1 MVRISE
7 SFHFR
12 KKNFFPNF
20 FLSLSRWIIH
30 EWRQANSDFFWPALV
45 VYTLTWK
52 LVEINFFIHFQPFFL
67 ISKVFQFTLLSP
79 ISLLAVLV
87 FFKPSSCCHFRHFLR
102 SPCNGLFLG
111 SAPKWESILFT
122 LTEYALAWELGW
134 VCLCGRVEL
143 ESWACS
149 HIIPLIEK
157 MHGTLIREA
166 MCLRVDLRSRAT
178 FSIKKADS
186 RKLFTTHLG
195 LDKCSLVTLLLN
207 INSHINI
214 LMVKLEYKH

>member
-1 MVRISE
+1 M
-7 SFHFR
+7 H
-12 KKNFFPNF
+12 
-20 FLSLSRWIIH
+20 
-30 EWRQANSDFFWPALV
+30 
-45 VYTLTWK
+45 
-52 LVEINFFIHFQPFFL
+52 
-67 ISKVFQFTLLSP
+67 LLGNWGGCVCVG
-79 ISLLAVLV
+79 VL
-87 FFKPSSCCHFRHFLR
+87 
-102 SPCNGLFLG
+102 
-111 SAPKWESILFT
+111 
-122 LTEYALAWELGW
+122 
-134 VCLCGRVEL
+134 EL

-178 FSIKKADS
+178 FSIKADS
-186 RKLFTTHLG
+186 WKLFTTHLG